1 MKKKKILIVDDSEEL
16 TSALGEFLEQS
27 GFEISIAFDGE
38 EMKKCLAESEHDLII
53 LDVNLPGDDG
63 FTLCAYVRRKS
74 EIPIIMLTAATDE
87 VDRVTGLEIGADD
100 YVTKTFSPRELL
112 ARIKALFRR
121 SKMGATQTTN
131 QRFVTFA
138 NWTFDTVSRAL
149 ISPQLDSIKLSGSDY
164 SLLSLFLNNPNQ
176 LLTRDEIALQI
187 WGRTMDPIER
197 GIDVQISRLR
207 SHLKDKEHKLI
218 ITVRNKGYVL
228 VCND

>member
-16 TSALGEFLEQS
+16 TSALGEFLEKA

-63 FTLCAYVRRKS
+63 FTLCAYIRHKS

-121 SKMGATQTTN
+121 SKMGSIATTN
-131 QRFVTFA
+131 QRFVSFA
-138 NWTFDTVSRAL
+138 NWTLDTVSRTL
-149 ISPQLDSIKLSGSDY
+149 ISPESESIKLSGSDY
-164 SLLSLFLNNPNQ
+164 SLLSLFLNKPNQ
-176 LLTRDEIALQI
+176 LLTRDEIAQQI
-187 WGRTMDPIER
+187 WGRTMDPLER

-207 SHLKDKEHKLI
+207 SHLKDKEYKLI

-228 VCND
+228 VSND